1 MTGQPET
8 DVTHAPRANV
18 DVARSYGTVA
28 LVAPRLRSSRGRLFR
43 AAAGLC
49 LALGVVGVAARRR
62 PVPTAA
68 LLNEQQQPETM
79 AAMLETMCAA
89 FGDPR
94 IDWSACSAKE
104 DQDGVSNYAQVAAL
118 YPAAAQCAVSD
129 GATGFRWFRPC
140 EWQAIAN
147 LPATCERAYE
157 PQQPPAP
164 PADASIGVVDKDAM
178 AADLGLPVPGGA
190 TEPCQA
196 NAFCSACVAADGS
209 TNGYC
214 AAFLARHA
222 ALVKTDYII
231 GVPDVFFDELDYWCG
246 ADVLAGLAA

>member
-1 MTGQPET
+1 
-8 DVTHAPRANV
+8 
-18 DVARSYGTVA
+18 
-28 LVAPRLRSSRGRLFR
+28 
-43 AAAGLC
+43 
-49 LALGVVGVAARRR
+49 
-62 PVPTAA
+62 
-68 LLNEQQQPETM
+68 M

-209 TNGYC
+209 T
-214 AAFLARHA
+214 ARFLRGDQKSVRDA
-222 ALVKTDYII
+222 ALRRRKDHPIGFVARPKKADDGSTDLMIW
-231 GVPDVFFDELDYWCG
+231 DVARAARTGPSRRPRSTRPVAGLERHVDEAGLERRRHFDEALRNT
-246 ADVLAGLAA
+246 AVALV